1 MTFDRLSSVF
11 LSNTNH
17 EEDQPVHL
25 TLRDP
30 DIPVDYDLPMYD
42 EPAQRY
48 CPAGVYEIV
57 GEEEGDPKFVINAQN
72 CVHRSEEHTSELQSL
87 MRISYA
93 VFCLKKKKQ
102 KHTYRTR
109 RTKYTPHITN
119 VNLAQLNST
128 HNKPYNNTSSAATN
142 LPNHAY

>member
-1 MTFDRLSSVF
+1 MRISDWSSDVCSSDLVF

-57 GEEEGDPKFVINAQN
+57 GEEEGNPKFVINAQN
-72 CVHRSEEHTSELQSL
+72 CVHCKRSEEHTSELQSL
-87 MRISYA
+87 MRTSYA
-93 VFCLKKKKQ
+93 VCCLKKK
-102 KHTYRTR
+102 HNYTYT
-109 RTKYTPHITN
+109 IEM
-119 VNLAQLNST
+119 Q
-128 HNKPYNNTSSAATN
+128 
-142 LPNHAY
+142 